1 MDNSFTY
8 YIIVSV
14 IEAFILWLYC
24 NNLFKARYKNFT
36 ALLLTLVIYVLLIP
50 VCMLNNP
57 IFNAISFVLMT
68 CVVIIA
74 VYKVSIFS
82 AVFHGIM
89 LTFIMGLSELL
100 VTALIPNIYILF
112 YRELNTLNDNS
123 VFYVI
128 LSKTVY
134 LFISQCICLILKKK
148 QASYPYSDK
157 NTFFLSIIPAVSIII
172 MLCLVFICLNMQ
184 LQLPKHLNFLVIISV
199 ILLLIINMF
208 TFYIQQLII
217 RKNAENARLLLEL
230 QRESDNVAYYNSLR
244 DNYDKQRILVHDIKE
259 HLNTIAALN
268 DGSHTKEISDYISEL
283 SDSDALKRSR
293 TYCRNPI
300 FNAILSHYAEICE
313 SERISFAADI
323 RYRTLEYFS
332 ANDYASLF
340 GNLLD
345 NAVAAASGTPHAF
358 IDCNVSL
365 IQNGNADLIT
375 VTNSCSNNPIAPD
388 GTLHTTKADTINHG
402 LGTLSIKRIVDS
414 YDGIMK
420 YSYDEKDHYFKYII
434 LIQHPGIMQ

>member
-8 YIIVSV
+8 YLIVSV

-24 NNLFKARYKNFT
+24 NNLFKSRYKNVT
-36 ALLLTLVIYVLLIP
+36 ALILTLVIYVLLIP

-57 IFNAISFVLMT
+57 IFNAISFVLIT
-68 CVVIIA
+68 FVVIIA

-82 AVFHGIM
+82 AVFHNIM

-123 VFYVI
+123 MLYVI
-128 LSKTVY
+128 ISKTVY

-148 QASYPYSDK
+148 QTSYPYSDK

-172 MLCLVFICLNMQ
+172 ILCLVFICLNT
-184 LQLPKHLNFLVIISV
+184 QLPKHLNSLVIISV

-230 QRESDNVAYYNSLR
+230 QRESDNMAYYNSLK
-244 DNYDKQRILVHDIKE
+244 DNYDRQRILIHDIKE
-259 HLNTIAALN
+259 HLNTIALLN
-268 DGSHTKEISDYISEL
+268 NGKHTKEISDYISEL
-283 SDSDALKRSR
+283 SDSDALKASR
-293 TYCRNPI
+293 TYCKNPI
-300 FNAILSHYAEICE
+300 FNAILSRYAQICE
-313 SERISFAADI
+313 SEGISFAADI
-323 RYRTLEYFS
+323 RYRTLDYFS

-345 NAVAAASGTPHAF
+345 NAVAAASDTPHAF

-388 GTLHTTKADTINHG
+388 GILHTTKPDTINHG
-402 LGTLSIKRIVDS
+402 LGTRSIKRIVDS
-414 YDGIMK
+414 YDGITK
-420 YSYDEKDHYFKYII
+420 YSYDEKDHYFIYTI
-434 LIQHPGIMQ
+434 LIQHPGIML

>member
-1 MDNSFTY
+1 MDNSLTY
-8 YIIVSV
+8 YTVASV

-24 NNLFKARYKNFT
+24 NKLFKQRLNTPLSILIAIIMH
-36 ALLLTLVIYVLLIP
+36 LLSAP
-50 VCMLNNP
+50 VYMLHFP
-57 IFNAISFVLMT
+57 ILNIISFILITYIVT
-68 CVVIIA
+68 III
-74 VYKVSIFS
+74 SDISFFS
-82 AVFHGIM
+82 AIFHSLM
-89 LTFIMGLSELL
+89 LTVVMGLSELL
-100 VTALIPNIYILF
+100 VVGFVPNLYILF
-112 YRELNTLNDNS
+112 FRESLY
-123 VFYVI
+123 VFI
-128 LSKTVY
+128 SKTIY
-134 LFISQCICLILKKK
+134 LFISQAVSTILKKRK
-148 QASYPYSDK
+148 GSYPYSDRS
-157 NTFFLSIIPAVSIII
+157 TLFLSIIPATSIII
-172 MLCLVFICLNMQ
+172 MLCLCFICISMP
-184 LQLPKHLNFLVIISV
+184 LPSQVNTYISV
-199 ILLLIINMF
+199 SILLLLAINMF
-208 TFYIQQLII
+208 TFYMQQII
-217 RKNAENARLLLEL
+217 VRKNNENARLLLEL
-230 QRESDNVAYYNSLR
+230 QRESDNVQYYNSLK
-244 DNYDKQRILVHDIKE
+244 DNYNKQRILIHDIKE
-259 HLNTIAALN
+259 HLNTISALN

-300 FNAILSHYAEICE
+300 FNAILSRYAEICE

-375 VTNSCSNNPIAPD
+375 VTNSCSNNPIASD

-420 YSYDEKDHYFKYII
+420 YSYDEKDHYFKYTI

>member
-1 MDNSFTY
+1 M
-8 YIIVSV
+8 
-14 IEAFILWLYC
+14 
-24 NNLFKARYKNFT
+24 K
-36 ALLLTLVIYVLLIP
+36 
-50 VCMLNNP
+50 M
-57 IFNAISFVLMT
+57 
-68 CVVIIA
+68 
-74 VYKVSIFS
+74 
-82 AVFHGIM
+82 
-89 LTFIMGLSELL
+89 
-100 VTALIPNIYILF
+100 
-112 YRELNTLNDNS
+112 
-123 VFYVI
+123 
-128 LSKTVY
+128 
-134 LFISQCICLILKKK
+134 
-148 QASYPYSDK
+148 
-157 NTFFLSIIPAVSIII
+157 PA
-172 MLCLVFICLNMQ
+172 
-184 LQLPKHLNFLVIISV
+184 
-199 ILLLIINMF
+199 
-208 TFYIQQLII
+208 
-217 RKNAENARLLLEL
+217 LLLEL
-230 QRESDNVAYYNSLR
+230 QRESDNVQYYNSLK
-244 DNYDKQRILVHDIKE
+244 DNYNKQRILIHDIKE
-259 HLNTIAALN
+259 HLNTISALN

-300 FNAILSHYAEICE
+300 FNAILSRYAEICE

-375 VTNSCSNNPIAPD
+375 VTNSCSNNPIASD

-420 YSYDEKDHYFKYII
+420 YSYDEKDHYFKYTI

>member
-1 MDNSFTY
+1 MDESCSIQAPSSSCIKKNETTEV
-8 YIIVSV
+8 VSQ
-14 IEAFILWLYC
+14 
-24 NNLFKARYKNFT
+24 KSNFEGSPHSDRS
-36 ALLLTLVIYVLLIP
+36 TL
-50 VCMLNNP
+50 
-57 IFNAISFVLMT
+57 
-68 CVVIIA
+68 
-74 VYKVSIFS
+74 
-82 AVFHGIM
+82 
-89 LTFIMGLSELL
+89 
-100 VTALIPNIYILF
+100 
-112 YRELNTLNDNS
+112 
-123 VFYVI
+123 
-128 LSKTVY
+128 
-134 LFISQCICLILKKK
+134 
-148 QASYPYSDK
+148 
-157 NTFFLSIIPAVSIII
+157 FLSIIPATSIII
-172 MLCLVFICLNMQ
+172 MLCLCFIC
-184 LQLPKHLNFLVIISV
+184 ISIPLTSKV
-199 ILLLIINMF
+199 NAYRSVSILLLLAINMF
-208 TFYIQQLII
+208 TFYMQQII
-217 RKNAENARLLLEL
+217 VRKNNENARLLLEL
-230 QRESDNVAYYNSLR
+230 QRESDNVQYYNSLK
-244 DNYDKQRILVHDIKE
+244 DNYNKQRILIHDIKE
-259 HLNTIAALN
+259 HLNTISALN

-300 FNAILSHYAEICE
+300 FNAILSRYAEICE

-375 VTNSCSNNPIAPD
+375 VTNSCSNNPIASD

-402 LGTLSIKRIVDS
+402 LGTLSIKRIIDS

-420 YSYDEKDHYFKYII
+420 YSYDEKDHYFKYTI

>member
-1 MDNSFTY
+1 MDNSLTY
-8 YIIVSV
+8 YTVASV

-24 NNLFKARYKNFT
+24 NKLFKQRLNTPLSILIAIIMH
-36 ALLLTLVIYVLLIP
+36 LLSAP
-50 VCMLNNP
+50 VYMLHFP
-57 IFNAISFVLMT
+57 ILNIISFILITYIVT
-68 CVVIIA
+68 III
-74 VYKVSIFS
+74 SDISFFS
-82 AVFHGIM
+82 AIFHSLM
-89 LTFIMGLSELL
+89 LTVVMGLSELL
-100 VTALIPNIYILF
+100 VVGFVPNLYILF
-112 YRELNTLNDNS
+112 FRESGTINNTALY
-123 VFYVI
+123 VFI
-128 LSKTVY
+128 SKTIY
-134 LFISQCICLILKKK
+134 LFISQAVSTILKKRK
-148 QASYPYSDK
+148 GSYPYSDRS
-157 NTFFLSIIPAVSIII
+157 TLFLSIIPATSIII
-172 MLCLVFICLNMQ
+172 MLCLCFIC
-184 LQLPKHLNFLVIISV
+184 ISIPLTSKV
-199 ILLLIINMF
+199 NAYSSVSILLLLAINMF
-208 TFYIQQLII
+208 TFYMQQII
-217 RKNAENARLLLEL
+217 VRKNNENARLLLEL
-230 QRESDNVAYYNSLR
+230 QRELDNVQYYNSLK
-244 DNYDKQRILVHDIKE
+244 DNYNKQRILIHDIKE
-259 HLNTIAALN
+259 HLNTIAVLN

-300 FNAILSHYAEICE
+300 FNAILSRYAEICE

-375 VTNSCSNNPIAPD
+375 VTNSCSNNPIASD

-402 LGTLSIKRIVDS
+402 LGTRSIKRIVDS

-420 YSYDEKDHYFKYII
+420 YAYDEKDHYFKCII

>member
-1 MDNSFTY
+1 MDNSLTY
-8 YIIVSV
+8 YTVASV

-24 NNLFKARYKNFT
+24 NKLFKQRLNTPLSILIAIIMH
-36 ALLLTLVIYVLLIP
+36 LLSAP
-50 VCMLNNP
+50 VYMLHFP
-57 IFNAISFVLMT
+57 ILNIISFILITYIVT
-68 CVVIIA
+68 III
-74 VYKVSIFS
+74 SDISFFS
-82 AVFHGIM
+82 AIFHSLM
-89 LTFIMGLSELL
+89 LTVVMGLSELL
-100 VTALIPNIYILF
+100 VVGFVPNLYILF
-112 YRELNTLNDNS
+112 FRESGTINNTALY
-123 VFYVI
+123 VFI
-128 LSKTVY
+128 SKTIY
-134 LFISQCICLILKKK
+134 LFISQAVSTILKKRK
-148 QASYPYSDK
+148 GSYPYSDRS
-157 NTFFLSIIPAVSIII
+157 TLFLSIIPATSIII
-172 MLCLVFICLNMQ
+172 MLCLCFICISMP
-184 LQLPKHLNFLVIISV
+184 LPSQVNTYISV
-199 ILLLIINMF
+199 SILLLLAINMF
-208 TFYIQQLII
+208 TFYMQQII
-217 RKNAENARLLLEL
+217 VRKNNENARLLLEL
-230 QRESDNVAYYNSLR
+230 QRESDNVQYYNSLK
-244 DNYDKQRILVHDIKE
+244 DNYNKQRILIHDIKA
-259 HLNTIAALN
+259 HLN

-300 FNAILSHYAEICE
+300 FNAILSRYAEICE

-375 VTNSCSNNPIAPD
+375 VTNSCSNNPIASD

-420 YSYDEKDHYFKYII
+420 YSYDEKDHYFKYTI

>member
-1 MDNSFTY
+1 MFC
-8 YIIVSV
+8 
-14 IEAFILWLYC
+14 AFIC
-24 NNLFKARYKNFT
+24 ISIP
-36 ALLLTLVIYVLLIP
+36 LTSKV
-50 VCMLNNP
+50 
-57 IFNAISFVLMT
+57 NAYSS
-68 CVVIIA
+68 
-74 VYKVSIFS
+74 VS
-82 AVFHGIM
+82 
-89 LTFIMGLSELL
+89 
-100 VTALIPNIYILF
+100 
-112 YRELNTLNDNS
+112 
-123 VFYVI
+123 
-128 LSKTVY
+128 
-134 LFISQCICLILKKK
+134 
-148 QASYPYSDK
+148 
-157 NTFFLSIIPAVSIII
+157 
-172 MLCLVFICLNMQ
+172 
-184 LQLPKHLNFLVIISV
+184 
-199 ILLLIINMF
+199 ILLLLAINMF
-208 TFYIQQLII
+208 TFYMQQII
-217 RKNAENARLLLEL
+217 VRKNNENARLLLEL
-230 QRESDNVAYYNSLR
+230 QRESDNVQYYNSLK
-244 DNYDKQRILVHDIKE
+244 DNYNKQRILIHDIKE
-259 HLNTIAALN
+259 HLNTIAVLN

-300 FNAILSHYAEICE
+300 FNAILSRYAEICE

-375 VTNSCSNNPIAPD
+375 VTNSCSNNPIASD

-420 YSYDEKDHYFKYII
+420 YSYDEKDHYFKYTI

>member
-1 MDNSFTY
+1 MDNSLTY
-8 YIIVSV
+8 YTVASV

-24 NNLFKARYKNFT
+24 NKLFKQRLNTPLSILIAIIMH
-36 ALLLTLVIYVLLIP
+36 LLSAP
-50 VCMLNNP
+50 VYMLHFP
-57 IFNAISFVLMT
+57 ILNIISFILITYIVT
-68 CVVIIA
+68 III
-74 VYKVSIFS
+74 SDISFFS
-82 AVFHGIM
+82 AIFHSLM
-89 LTFIMGLSELL
+89 LTVVMGLSELL
-100 VTALIPNIYILF
+100 VVGFVPNLYILF
-112 YRELNTLNDNS
+112 FRESGTINNTALY
-123 VFYVI
+123 VFI
-128 LSKTVY
+128 SKTIY
-134 LFISQCICLILKKK
+134 LFISQAVSTILKKRK
-148 QASYPYSDK
+148 GSYPYSDRS
-157 NTFFLSIIPAVSIII
+157 TLFLSIIPATSIII
-172 MLCLVFICLNMQ
+172 MLCLCFIC
-184 LQLPKHLNFLVIISV
+184 IS
-199 ILLLIINMF
+199 IPLLLAINMF
-208 TFYIQQLII
+208 TFYMQQII
-217 RKNAENARLLLEL
+217 VRKNNENARLLLEL
-230 QRESDNVAYYNSLR
+230 QRESDNVQYYNSLK
-244 DNYDKQRILVHDIKE
+244 DNYNKQRILIHDIKE
-259 HLNTIAALN
+259 HLNTISALN

-300 FNAILSHYAEICE
+300 FNAILSRYAEICE

-375 VTNSCSNNPIAPD
+375 VTNSCSNNPIASD

-420 YSYDEKDHYFKYII
+420 YSYDEKDHYFKYTI

>member
-1 MDNSFTY
+1 MDNSLTY
-8 YIIVSV
+8 YTVASV

-24 NNLFKARYKNFT
+24 NKLFKQRLNTPLSILIAIIMH
-36 ALLLTLVIYVLLIP
+36 LLSAP
-50 VCMLNNP
+50 VYMLHFP
-57 IFNAISFVLMT
+57 ILNIISFILITYIVT
-68 CVVIIA
+68 III
-74 VYKVSIFS
+74 SDISFFS
-82 AVFHGIM
+82 AIFHSLM
-89 LTFIMGLSELL
+89 LTVVMGLSELL
-100 VTALIPNIYILF
+100 VVGFVPNLYILF
-112 YRELNTLNDNS
+112 FRESGTINNTALY
-123 VFYVI
+123 VFI
-128 LSKTVY
+128 SKTIY
-134 LFISQCICLILKKK
+134 LFISQAVSTILKKRK
-148 QASYPYSDK
+148 GSYPFSDK
-157 NTFFLSIIPAVSIII
+157 STLFLSIIPATSIII
-172 MLCLVFICLNMQ
+172 MLCLCFIC
-184 LQLPKHLNFLVIISV
+184 ISIPLTSKV
-199 ILLLIINMF
+199 NAYSSVSILLL
-208 TFYIQQLII
+208 L
-217 RKNAENARLLLEL
+217 AL
-230 QRESDNVAYYNSLR
+230 QRESDNVQYYNSLK
-244 DNYDKQRILVHDIKE
+244 DNYNKQRILIHDIKE
-259 HLNTIAALN
+259 HLNTIAVLN

-300 FNAILSHYAEICE
+300 FNAILSRYAEICE

-375 VTNSCSNNPIAPD
+375 VTNSCSNNPIASD

-420 YSYDEKDHYFKYII
+420 YSYDEKDHYFKYTI

>member
-24 NNLFKARYKNFT
+24 NNLFIARYKNVT
-36 ALLLTLVIYVLLIP
+36 ALILTLVIYVLLIP

-68 CVVIIA
+68 FVVIIA
-74 VYKVSIFS
+74 IYKVSIFS

-100 VTALIPNIYILF
+100 VTALVPNIYILF
-112 YRELNTLNDNS
+112 YRELNTLNNNS

-172 MLCLVFICLNMQ
+172 MLCLVFICLNT
-184 LQLPKHLNFLVIISV
+184 QLPKHLNFLVIISV

-230 QRESDNVAYYNSLR
+230 QRESDNVAYYNSLK
-244 DNYDKQRILVHDIKE
+244 DNYDKQRILIHDVKE
-259 HLNTIAALN
+259 HLNTISALN

-283 SDSDALKRSR
+283 SDSDALKASR
-293 TYCRNPI
+293 TYCKNPV
-300 FNAILSHYAEICE
+300 FNAILSRYAQICE
-313 SERISFAADI
+313 SEGISFAADI

-340 GNLLD
+340 GNMLD
-345 NAVAAASGTPHAF
+345 NAVAAAKGNPDAY

-365 IQNGNADLIT
+365 IQNGNADLIS
-375 VTNSCSNNPIAPD
+375 VVNSCAANPIAPD
-388 GTLHTTKADTINHG
+388 GSLITTKSDAVNHG
-402 LGTLSIKRIVDS
+402 LGTRSIKRIADK
-414 YDGIMK
+414 YDGLTNYI
-420 YSYDEKDHYFKYII
+420 YDEEKLCFKYVIV
-434 LIQHPGIMQ
+434 IQHPDIIQ